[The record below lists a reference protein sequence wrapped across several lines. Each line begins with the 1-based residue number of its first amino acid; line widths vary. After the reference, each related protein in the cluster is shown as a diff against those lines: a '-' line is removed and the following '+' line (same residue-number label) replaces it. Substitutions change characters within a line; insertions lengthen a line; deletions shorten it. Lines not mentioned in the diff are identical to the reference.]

1 MPAATLLPD
10 TAAQVQLEYQINN
23 NGLEGTLRVVD
34 ACATDEELKSFEAEG
49 FLLRP
54 AFFQGADLEALRAG
68 VEAVAGAELRR
79 RATVPCGSKRFGGLF
94 VRQLMDLHPAFH
106 LFLDCAPLIGVAR
119 AMLGPQVWIRDTVAR
134 VTQPG
139 DPNQETEWHFHQRVA
154 PQPMPPWFPF
164 PHIVDALV
172 YLDDLDDATGPL
184 CVVPGTHKQIHER
197 VVAECYGELP
207 GQVKLNL
214 PAGSVVFIHGN
225 LWHRAMP
232 TLPEGSRRR
241 LVIVG
246 FAPPWMKAPP
256 HGHVRPDGLL
266 VRLAEQAGPER
277 RELLGCDGYF

>member
-1 MPAATLLPD
+1 MASATLLPD
-10 TAAQVQLEYQINN
+10 AAAQVQVEYLINN
-23 NGLEGTLRVVD
+23 RGVSGTRRVVD
-34 ACATDEELKSFEAEG
+34 ACATAGELKAFEADG

-54 AFFQGADLEALRAG
+54 AFFQGAELEALRAG
-68 VEAVAGAELRR
+68 IDAVAAAELRQ
-79 RATVPCGSKRFGGLF
+79 RATAPGASRRFGGLF
-94 VRQLMDLHPAFH
+94 VRQLMDLHPTFH
-106 LFLDCAPLIGVAR
+106 MFLDCAPLLGVAR

-139 DPNQETEWHFHQRVA
+139 DPNQETEWHFHQRVV
-154 PQPMPPWFPF
+154 PQPLPPWFPF

-197 VVAECYGELP
+197 VAEECYAELP
-207 GQVKLNL
+207 GQVKLNV

-232 TLPEGSRRR
+232 TLPAGSRRR

-246 FAPPWMKAPP
+246 FAPVWMKAPP
-256 HGHVRPDGLL
+256 HGQIKTDGLL
-266 VRLAEQAGPER
+266 ARLAAQAGHEQ
-277 RELLGCDGYF
+277 REVMGCEGYF